1 MMSQITP
8 ERIHAG
14 RFPTTHWSRVVAAGD
29 PVGPEARE
37 SLAILCDAYWYPLYA
52 YIRRR
57 GHTPEKAQDLT
68 QDFFTRL
75 LEKGL
80 LAEADPGRGR
90 FRSFLRTVCAH
101 YLANRRDRENTVKRG
116 RGRAIVH
123 IDAAQAEGRYR
134 RELADL
140 LTAERIFDRSW
151 ALTLL
156 ERVLVQLRREYEE
169 GGRETLF
176 EVLQVFLTEDP
187 GAGAYSSTADRLGMT
202 RGAVRVAVHRLRR
215 RYGDILRREIAA
227 TVDDPAQIDDEI
239 QGLFA
244 ALDA

>member
-1 MMSQITP
+1 MSQITP
-8 ERIHAG
+8 DKLKAG

-57 GHTPEKAQDLT
+57 GYPPEKAQDLT

-101 YLANRRDRENTVKRG
+101 YLANQRDRENTQKRG
-116 RGRAIVH
+116 GGRPAVH
-123 IDAAQAEGRYR
+123 IDAVQAEGRYAS
-134 RELADL
+134 ELAHE

-156 ERVLVQLRREYEE
+156 DRVFGQLRREYEE
-169 GGRETLF
+169 AGRETVF
-176 EVLQVFLTEDP
+176 ETLQVFLTEDP
-187 GAGAYSSTADRLGMT
+187 GAVPYSSVAQRLSMT

-244 ALDA
+244 ALET